1 MRDDLTLVR
10 EFKRRV
16 EAALPG
22 RVVKVVLFGSRARGD
37 ATAESDWDIVVF
49 LGSQPTVAERDAI
62 SDIALDLMMETGAGV
77 QPLALSVASESE
89 DFRFYRNL
97 RRDGIAA

>member
-1 MRDDLTLVR
+1 MNDDLALVR

-22 RVVKVVLFGSRARGD
+22 RVVKVVLFGSRARGN
-37 ATAESDWDIVVF
+37 ATAESDWDIAVF
-49 LGSQPTVAERDAI
+49 LRDQPSVAERDAI
-62 SDIALDLMMETGAGV
+62 SDIAFELMMESGAGI
-77 QPLALSVASESE
+77 QPLALSAKNE
-89 DFRFYRNL
+89 DADLRFYRNL

>member
-1 MRDDLTLVR
+1 MTHDLTLVR

-16 EAALPG
+16 EASLPG
-22 RVVKVVLFGSRARGD
+22 RVTKVILFGSRARGE
-37 ATAESDWDIVVF
+37 ATPESDWDIAVF
-49 LGSQPTVAERDAI
+49 LSSQPTPVERDSV
-62 SDIALDLMMETGAGV
+62 SDIAFDLMMETGASI
-77 QPLALSVASESE
+77 QPIALSVASETN

>member
-1 MRDDLTLVR
+1 MNDDLTLVR

-16 EAALPG
+16 EAGLPG
-22 RVVKVVLFGSRARGD
+22 RVAKVVLFGSRARGD
-37 ATAESDWDIVVF
+37 AKAESDWDIAVF
-49 LGSQPTVAERDAI
+49 LVEQPTVAERDAI
-62 SDIALDLMMETGAGV
+62 SDIAFDLMMETGAGI
-77 QPLALSVASESE
+77 QPLALSISNETT